1 MEQYKTVEA
10 AGMDEFTEK
19 RSRFIGYCR
28 PVGTQEQAL
37 AFLEEKRREHWDAAH
52 NVYAYVLRGGFRDG
66 WHGLVYA
73 YVRANYVRQKTIML
87 WLLQN
92 GQPLTDPPRDQPGA

>member
-1 MEQYKTVEA
+1 MTATVIGA
-10 AGMDEFTEK
+10 A
-19 RSRFIGYCR
+19 SAAIWVYL
-28 PVGTQEQAL
+28 L
-37 AFLEEKRREHWDAAH
+37 A
-52 NVYAYVLRGGFRDG
+52 LRGGFLDG

-92 GQPLTDPPRDQPGA
+92 GQPVDDARD